1 MRYLSLTER
10 NININY
16 ILEEGSVKFLIINLY
31 FIENIKPKSNIKD
44 VIEREIKKHGL
55 DNYNIEDHFDFY
67 TTNPETGYLSMPIS
81 STPFD
86 VSDTNLRELLTYDSV
101 EDGEYLNG
109 AIIIDVSVN
118 NLYNDS
124 KYPFRPKQLLPEDEF
139 VDKVKSVVNNLKD
152 KKIKN
157 DGTDLSELTDYIN
170 ILFYYHVSNF
180 INLSPGAI
188 KNINK

>member
-1 MRYLSLTER
+1 METGIKTHQESIDYTKKKSPITLIGNKPNHERSLYNILSDNLSSVDFILPENFDYLMRYLSLTER

-109 AIIIDVSVN
+109 AIIIDVSIN
-118 NLYNDS
+118 NLY
-124 KYPFRPKQLLPEDEF
+124 
-139 VDKVKSVVNNLKD
+139 V
-152 KKIKN
+152 
-157 DGTDLSELTDYIN
+157 
-170 ILFYYHVSNF
+170 
-180 INLSPGAI
+180 
-188 KNINK
+188 